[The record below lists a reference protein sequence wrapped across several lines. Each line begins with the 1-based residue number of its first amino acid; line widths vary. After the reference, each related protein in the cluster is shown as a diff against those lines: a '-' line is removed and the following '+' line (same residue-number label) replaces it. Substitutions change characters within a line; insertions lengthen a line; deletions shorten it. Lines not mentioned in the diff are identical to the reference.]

1 MLVKEI
7 MTPKIESITPGLSLK
22 EAAQKMRD
30 LHIGSLAV
38 WEDGGLVGIITD
50 RDICCRAIANGLDPL
65 RTTVRA
71 IMTQQVAFCF
81 GDDEIASAAHMME
94 SRQLRRL
101 AVLDHN
107 KAMVGFLSVHDLA
120 RYSHHLAGEVLEAA
134 TPLH

>member
-7 MTPKIESITPGLSLK
+7 MRPKIESVIPDLSLK

-38 WEDGGLVGIITD
+38 WENGGLVGIITD

-65 RTTVRA
+65 RTTVRDA
-71 IMTQQVAFCF
+71 MTEQVAFCF
-81 GDDEIASAAHMME
+81 GDDDISSAAHMME
-94 SRQLRRL
+94 NRQLRRL

-107 KAMVGFLSVHDLA
+107 KAMVGFLSVDDLA

-134 TPLH
+134 TPIH